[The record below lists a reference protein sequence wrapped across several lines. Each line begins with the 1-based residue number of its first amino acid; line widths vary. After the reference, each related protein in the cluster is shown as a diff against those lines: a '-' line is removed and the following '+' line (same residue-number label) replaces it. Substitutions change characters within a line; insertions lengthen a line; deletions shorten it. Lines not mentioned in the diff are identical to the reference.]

1 LTPGTQLS
9 PEATVEAPATSASDP
24 GRNKK
29 KQSRLALL
37 VMTPE
42 FTLAIAVALVAI
54 FLTVESS
61 AFATWGNLKLIF
73 TGASPE
79 FFVCVGVTLLMVGG
93 GIDLSVGSVAALC
106 AVVTGK
112 FLQSGIPIPFAILIG
127 LAMCV
132 VIGLTNGVLIT
143 RFGIPSLIV
152 TLGGL
157 YALSG
162 VALQITSAQ
171 PVAPLPDGFNAIA
184 QNDVGPIPLLL
195 VYAIVA
201 GLIGYFVL
209 NRTKFG
215 YQVRAVG
222 GNADS
227 ARAAGINVNRI
238 RYALYS
244 ISAVGAG
251 LTGIM
256 FASQIGDADPNGQ
269 STLMLTAISAV
280 IIGGTSLFGGIGTVL
295 GTALGVVL
303 VTLLSNG
310 LVLLSISPFYQ
321 QIVVGAVVVGAVG
334 LDGFR
339 RNQLWSRNARLAQED

>member
-1 LTPGTQLS
+1 MTGTQIPPGKS
-9 PEATVEAPATSASDP
+9 TDTAEIGSASEEGGSKGP
-24 GRNKK
+24 
-29 KQSRLALL
+29 RLSAKLL
-37 VMTPE
+37 LSPE
-42 FTLAIAVALVAI
+42 FTLAIGVIMLAAALAI
-54 FLTVESS
+54 ASP

-73 TGASPE
+73 TGATPP
-79 FFVCVGVTLLMVGG
+79 FFVTVAVTMLMVGG
-93 GIDLSVGSVAALC
+93 GIDLSVGSIAALC

-112 FLQSGIPIPFAILIG
+112 FLQTGMPIPIAILIG

-132 VIGLTNGVLIT
+132 VIGLMNGILIS

-171 PVAPLPDGFNAIA
+171 PVAPLPNGFNAIA

-195 VYAIVA
+195 IYAVIL
-201 GLIGYFVL
+201 GILGHFVL
-209 NRTKFG
+209 NRTTFG
-215 YQVRAVG
+215 YRVRAVG
-222 GNADS
+222 GNAAA
-227 ARAAGINVNRI
+227 ARAAGINVTRI
-238 RYALYS
+238 RLVLYS
-244 ISAVGAG
+244 LSAVGAG

-256 FASQIGDADPNGQ
+256 FASQIGDADPNGE

-295 GTALGVVL
+295 GTALGVLL

-321 QIVVGAVVVGAVG
+321 QILVGVVVVAAVG
-334 LDGFR
+334 LDSFR
-339 RNQLWSRNARLAQED
+339 RTQLWSRNARRQRDA